1 MRQFE
6 RPKVVIS
13 KCLGFEH
20 CRYDGSIIESP
31 LVTKLKDF
39 VDFIPVCPE
48 VEIGLGVPRRPIHIV
63 LLKEGMHLIQSE
75 TEKDVTADLVSFAET
90 FLNIRDVAGFIL
102 KAKSPSCGVGD
113 AKIYVPQSKKVAQKG
128 NGLFAQQI
136 INKYGYLA
144 IESERRLEN
153 RAIYEHFLS
162 KIFATADFWA
172 AKHTLS
178 MKKLI
183 DFHTRYKLFL
193 MAHHQSATKE
203 LGKIV
208 ANPHGKDTET
218 VFAEYEVHFF
228 RALRRAM
235 NRRLAIN
242 VFYHVL
248 GYFKD
253 KLAHSEKGLFMNLL
267 EGFRR
272 GTVAF
277 PVLVNIVRVWIARFN
292 EPYLAQQVFFSPYPL
307 ELSPQEI
314 YDTIPESDY
323 WNRLFPEER

>member
-1 MRQFE
+1 VRQFG
-6 RPKVVIS
+6 RPKVVVS

-20 CRYDGSIIESP
+20 CRYDGSMIESP
-31 LVTKLKDF
+31 LVVKLRDF

-48 VEIGLGVPRRPIHIV
+48 VEIGLGVPRRPVHIV

-75 TEKDVTADLVSFAET
+75 TEKDITADLVSFAET
-90 FLNIRDVAGFIL
+90 FLAIQDVAGFIL

-113 AKIYVPQSKKVAQKG
+113 AKIYLPQSKKVARKG

-162 KIFATADFWA
+162 KIFATADFWVV
-172 AKHTLS
+172 KRTLS
-178 MKKLI
+178 MRKLI

-193 MAHHQSATKE
+193 MARHQSATKE
-203 LGKIV
+203 LGKVV
-208 ANPHGKDTET
+208 ANPHGKNIET
-218 VFAEYEVHFF
+218 LFAEYEVHFF
-228 RALRRAM
+228 RALRRAL
-235 NRRLAIN
+235 NRRLVIN

-253 KLAHSEKGLFMNLL
+253 KLAYSEKALFINLL
-267 EGFRR
+267 EEFRR
-272 GTVAF
+272 GVVAF
-277 PVLVNIVRVWIARFN
+277 PVLVNLVRLWIERFN
-292 EPYLAQQVFFSPYPL
+292 EPYLAQQVFFSPYPR
-307 ELSPQEI
+307 E
-314 YDTIPESDY
+314 
-323 WNRLFPEER
+323 LFPEEIYDSIPEGDYWSRLFLE